1 MAVNPAENTCSTQL
15 EWAQFLLAHLLVE
28 GDGLCCQP
36 QFLVYFAKNLVDMFG
51 VGQLYSLF
59 STMCIFLVNTVVFF
73 CL

>member
-36 QFLVYFAKNLVDMFG
+36 QFLVYFAKK
-51 VGQLYSLF
+51 F
-59 STMCIFLVNTVVFF
+59 S
-73 CL
+73 